1 MLSTTHPESKTGREA
16 PAPHGGT
23 HLLIDLWGA
32 RQLDDLEAIRA
43 ALTAAAA
50 ACGAT
55 LLDLRLHVFTPG
67 GGITGVALLAES
79 HISIHSWPEHGYA
92 AVDVFVCGVCDA
104 RAVLPVLQGA
114 FRPQEVRTSEHRR
127 GLPFLGTEALA
138 EPTCGEQSARSA
150 PPREEY

>member
-1 MLSTTHPESKTGREA
+1 MLSTTHPESRTACHA

-32 RQLDDLEAIRA
+32 RQLDDLGAIRG

-55 LLDLRLHVFTPG
+55 LLDLHLHVFTPG

-92 AVDVFVCGVCDA
+92 AVDVFVCGACDA
-104 RAVLPVLQGA
+104 RAVLPVLQAA
-114 FRPQEVRTSEHRR
+114 FQPEEVRTSEHRR
-127 GLPFLGTEALA
+127 GLPLPRTGARAAAL
-138 EPTCGEQSARSA
+138 CGDESTRSA
-150 PPREEY
+150 APSQEE